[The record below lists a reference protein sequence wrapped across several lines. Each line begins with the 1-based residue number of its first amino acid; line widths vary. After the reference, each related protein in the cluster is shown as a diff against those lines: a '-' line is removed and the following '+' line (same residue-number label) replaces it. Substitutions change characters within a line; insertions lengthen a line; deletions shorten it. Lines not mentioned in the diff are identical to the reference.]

1 MPVKESGG
9 EDVPKNGDQTGRDQR
24 GRFVK
29 GNPGGGRTPIP
40 DEVKEMLKAATA
52 DAARLLIETMT
63 DKSVPIKLRLDCAN
77 AVMDRVYGR
86 PTQPIDGE
94 IDAHSAFEVTIR
106 VLDNGN

>member
-1 MPVKESGG
+1 MPAKEL
-9 EDVPKNGDQTGRDQR
+9 GDDNMAGNRDKT

-29 GNPGGGRTPIP
+29 GASGNPRGRPVVP
-40 DEVKEMLKAATA
+40 DEVKEMLKGATA

-63 DKSVPIKLRLDCAN
+63 DERAPLKLRLDCAN

-94 IDAHSAFEVTIR
+94 IDANSAFEVTIR
-106 VLDNGN
+106 VLDDGN